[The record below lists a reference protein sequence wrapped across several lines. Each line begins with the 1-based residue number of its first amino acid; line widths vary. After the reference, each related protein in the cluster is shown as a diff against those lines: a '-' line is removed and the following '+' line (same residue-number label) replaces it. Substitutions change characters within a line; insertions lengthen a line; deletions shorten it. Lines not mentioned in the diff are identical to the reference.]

1 MILEANV
8 LPKEIK
14 PMVQA
19 ERYTASELGGV
30 ITLTPVVFIEKQEG
44 EVLIPKRER
53 RPRIKTTAERLEGYT
68 GDYEFTEWD
77 TGPPVGEEIF

>member
-14 PMVQA
+14 ALVQA

-30 ITLTPVVFIEKQEG
+30 ITLTPVVFIEKQE
-44 EVLIPKRER
+44 EETLMSKRER
-53 RPRIKTTAERLEGYT
+53 RPRIKTTAERLGGYT

>member
-1 MILEANV
+1 MILEATV
-8 LPKEIK
+8 LPEEIK

-30 ITLTPVVFIEKQEG
+30 ITLTPIHFFKEEEKEMLMP
-44 EVLIPKRER
+44 ERKR
-53 RPRIKTTAERLEGYT
+53 RPRIKTTAEWLEGYT